1 MNPRM
6 GALRGVAAYALLV
19 FGAFP
24 VLGRWLSHALRG
36 ADGIVDYLVGH
47 SIQLVAILIF
57 GAIAAAIE
65 KRPFASFGLPWREAL
80 RGRFWI
86 GALIGI
92 GSLAALVLALCAV
105 GALALGP
112 PATSAFA
119 AAGFGLA
126 YAVVFLLLAVREE
139 FLYRGYGQFQLAQV
153 AGFWPA
159 AVATTAWFV
168 TTHANGGENV
178 IGLLNVGLFGL
189 VACLTLRRTGSLWLA
204 IGFHAAW
211 DWGETWLFG
220 VADSGHAAAPG
231 HLFTARIPTTAPA
244 WLTGGPVGPEGS
256 ALCIALFVVFGF
268 ACVRWLRAPQR
279 ATAWPGWNAPGAV
292 GGGRPE

>member
-1 MNPRM
+1 MNPRVR
-6 GALRGVAAYALLV
+6 ALRGVVAYALLV

-24 VLGRWLSHALRG
+24 VVGRWLAHALRG
-36 ADGIVDYLVGH
+36 ADGTAVYLVDH
-47 SIQLVAILIF
+47 AIQLVAILMF
-57 GAIAAAIE
+57 GGIAAALE
-65 KRPFASFGLPWREAL
+65 KRPFATFGLPWHEAL
-80 RGRFWI
+80 RGRFWLGAVI
-86 GALIGI
+86 GL
-92 GSLAALVLALCAV
+92 GSLAALVLALCAA

-112 PATSAFA
+112 PATSALA

-126 YAVVFLLLAVREE
+126 YAVVFVLLALREE
-139 FLYRGYGQFQLAQV
+139 FMYRGYGQFQLGEA

-168 TTHANGGENV
+168 ATHANGSENAL
-178 IGLLNVGLFGL
+178 GLVNVGLFGL

-231 HLFTARIPTTAPA
+231 HLFTARVPA
-244 WLTGGPVGPEGS
+244 TPVWLTGGPVGPEGS
-256 ALCIALFVVFGF
+256 ALCIALFVLLGF
-268 ACVRWLRAPQR
+268 LGARWLRAPQR
-279 ATAWPGWNAPGAV
+279 EKASPVSSAPIAL
-292 GGGRPE
+292 GGRLD